1 MRIRTIL
8 FMGCFLLAAGKAS
21 FAAEELE
28 AEQKIA
34 AAEAEVDMTELDSIE
49 QRVAEVIEETR
60 KIEGFVDTKFTELMN
75 DVTSGV
81 YNKDGYLAAIEK
93 PIHTILG
100 AHDTTVSPAAIQKVQ
115 RIQDRAK
122 LNGDDTVAKRAQKV
136 LDDAELLKY
145 DLEKYEC
152 YRNKEKNNV
161 SLTNTLFQSRV
172 DAVISKINE
181 NTKALDRIVRIEE
194 NKLEYFLV
202 DDAKKMYPKIQ
213 KGEKPACVSTK
224 KKIIRDALIRI
235 RDGETY
241 DVEKDLREGAGKYND
256 SDSIILLYSYVLLIN
271 WHDTNSLKKGYDY
284 LSQAYDNLETEQLAF
299 NLVRV
304 GLRMGVHQQERL
316 LKIIDHVVHR
326 KDYVIAG
333 ELGNM
338 LLYTHIK
345 KGDYAKADRY
355 LKELK
360 EESYDL
366 SKHFSPVIKSLIY
379 LKQCKFE
386 AIAGDVAKYDR
397 EKQVMSFYKN
407 FM

>member
-1 MRIRTIL
+1 M
-8 FMGCFLLAAGKAS
+8 
-21 FAAEELE
+21 
-28 AEQKIA
+28 
-34 AAEAEVDMTELDSIE
+34 
-49 QRVAEVIEETR
+49 
-60 KIEGFVDTKFTELMN
+60 
-75 DVTSGV
+75 
-81 YNKDGYLAAIEK
+81 
-93 PIHTILG
+93 
-100 AHDTTVSPAAIQKVQ
+100 
-115 RIQDRAK
+115 
-122 LNGDDTVAKRAQKV
+122 
-136 LDDAELLKY
+136 
-145 DLEKYEC
+145 
-152 YRNKEKNNV
+152 
-161 SLTNTLFQSRV
+161 
-172 DAVISKINE
+172 
-181 NTKALDRIVRIEE
+181 
-194 NKLEYFLV
+194 
-202 DDAKKMYPKIQ
+202 
-213 KGEKPACVSTK
+213 
-224 KKIIRDALIRI
+224 IRI

-271 WHDTNSLKKGYDY
+271 WHDTNSLRKGYDY
-284 LSQAYDNLETEQLAF
+284 LNQAYDNLETEQLAF

-304 GLRMGVHQQERL
+304 GLRMGVLQQERL

-338 LLYTHIK
+338 LLYTHVK

-366 SKHFSPVIKSLIY
+366 SKHFSPATKSLIY

-397 EKQVMSFYKN
+397 EKQVMDFYKN